1 MDFGW
6 GPVIWIVVVILTGVA
21 IWYFKGR
28 KKP

>member
-6 GPVIWIVVVILTGVA
+6 GPAIWIGLVILTGVA